1 MLAQLK
7 ADPADP
13 DRAARLRTVA
23 RDHRQL
29 ALLGLGLHRLP
40 TGEIALLRGLAS
52 VLAGANVRVSRDGSS
67 RGCRQQLRELA

>member
-23 RDHRQL
+23 RDHRQV

-40 TGEIALLRGLAS
+40 TGEIALLRGLA
-52 VLAGANVRVSRDGSS
+52 GANVRVSRDGSS
-67 RGCRQQLRELA
+67 RGCRQRLRELA